1 MQGEGFDERFVEYV
15 SWLLLLV
22 ECNYII
28 MEREVLV
35 VVWVVIKFRGYI
47 EGLEVIVKFDY

>member
-1 MQGEGFDERFVEYV
+1 MEYV